1 MRRNFVEFEV
11 VLTEIVSGLNCAS
24 LRIENEA
31 LEVRD
36 QKSKHVLVVEM
47 KELCFEVGTS
57 GMRDF
62 TLTYLH
68 HFGTLEP
75 LNIL

>member
-36 QKSKHVLVVEM
+36 RKSKHILVVEM
-47 KELCFEVGTS
+47 KELCFEVGIRR
-57 GMRDF
+57 GWVRK
-62 TLTYLH
+62 LW
-68 HFGTLEP
+68 
-75 LNIL
+75 